1 MAKKTGRPTLYT
13 AELAEKICEGIAGGE
28 SLRQVC
34 TQEGMPEERTVYRWL
49 WKQPEFCQNYARARE
64 YRADY
69 LAEEALA
76 IADDDS
82 KDILQVGEGGDIR
95 SLTNSAAV
103 QRSKLQFEARKWAAS
118 QMAPKKWGK
127 QQVQHTGEDGGPIK
141 TIVNVMLKK
150 QPGAVDE

>member
-1 MAKKTGRPTLYT
+1 MYT
-13 AELAEKICEGIAGGE
+13 AELAERICEGIAGGE

-103 QRSKLQFEARKWAAS
+103 QRSKLQFEARKWAAA
-118 QMAPKKWGK
+118 QMAPKKWG
-127 QQVQHTGEDGGPIK
+127 QQNSKFEHTGADGGPMTAIINITSTVK
-141 TIVNVMLKK
+141 PN
-150 QPGAVDE
+150 ADD